1 MVRRKSS
8 PLSLRLDEDDLAKL
22 EARATALEMS
32 AGTLVRSIVRDSLH
46 SQVEAQLEGILAE
59 IASVQHQTALL
70 RADLNQV
77 NANVRDALAALLC
90 VQTGDEQRARDMADE
105 VVPDLEI
112 ED

>member
-1 MVRRKSS
+1 MKK
-8 PLSLRLDEDDLAKL
+8 E
-22 EARATALEMS
+22 
-32 AGTLVRSIVRDSLH
+32 
-46 SQVEAQLEGILAE
+46 
-59 IASVQHQTALL
+59 TALL

-105 VVPDLEI
+105 VVLRISEI